1 MTKHRKSEKGVAL
14 LIALFALL
22 LLSAVGLSMMFSA
35 DAETNINSNYREK
48 QQVNYASLSGV
59 LEARDRLQPAA
70 TTSPNYIP
78 FPSGPPP
85 AASANVYYI
94 LNPGAGETIA
104 PWNTASTNQ
113 YLDTELCQEHIL
125 GLSGSSG
132 TPCGGS
138 SAMPSGSTW
147 RA

>member
-1 MTKHRKSEKGVAL
+1 MRKFENNEKGIAL

-35 DAETNINSNYREK
+35 DAETSINSNYREK

-78 FPSGPPP
+78 FPAGPPA

-94 LNPGAGETIA
+94 LNPAAGETIA
-104 PWNTASTNQ
+104 PWNTSSTNQ
-113 YLDTELCQEHIL
+113 FLDTELCQEHIL
-125 GLSGSSG
+125 GLSGTAG
-132 TPCGGS
+132 
-138 SAMPSGSTW
+138 
-147 RA
+147 